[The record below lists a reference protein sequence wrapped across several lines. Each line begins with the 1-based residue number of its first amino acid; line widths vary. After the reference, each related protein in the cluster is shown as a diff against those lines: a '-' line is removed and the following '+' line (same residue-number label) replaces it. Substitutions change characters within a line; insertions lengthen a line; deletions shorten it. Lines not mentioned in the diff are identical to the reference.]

1 MNKIPL
7 MNLKDCYK
15 DIYDEVMNKL
25 STLINSTQFIG
36 GEEVS
41 LFEKEYAEYCKCK
54 YAVGC
59 SNGTDAIEVGLKA
72 MGIGHGDKVL
82 VPVNSFIATA
92 EAVNNVG
99 ADVIFIDVEDDYYT
113 IDPQKVKE
121 FLTNNKLKDVKA
133 VIAVHLYGQM
143 ADMPG
148 IMKLAE
154 EFNLKVLEDSAQAH
168 GSELNGK
175 RPGEYGDL
183 ATFSFY
189 PGKNLGAFGD
199 AGAIVTNNQKLYEK
213 CKMIVNHGRKPGEKY
228 AHEIVGGNKRIDTLQ
243 AAVLRIKLRHME
255 NWTALRKEK
264 VKYYLELL
272 KNNESVMLP
281 KVRPNSDPVWHLLVI
296 RCRDR
301 EQLQYRL
308 KENGISSGIHY
319 PIPLHLQPAYKYLG
333 HNNGDFYISE
343 IHAKKILSL
352 PLWPEIDKEK
362 IKEICS
368 LI

>member
-15 DIYDEVMNKL
+15 DIYDEVMMKL
-25 STLINSTQFIG
+25 TSLIDNTQFIG
-36 GEEVS
+36 GDEIKFFEE
-41 LFEKEYAEYCKCK
+41 EYAEYCKCK
-54 YAVGC
+54 YSVGC

-72 MGIGHGDKVL
+72 LGISHGDTVL
-82 VPVNSFIATA
+82 VPANSFIATA

-99 ADVIFIDVEDDYYT
+99 AEVVFIDVEDDYFT
-113 IDPQKVKE
+113 IDPSKIEEYMVSNKE
-121 FLTNNKLKDVKA
+121 KNVKA

-143 ADMPG
+143 ANMPE
-148 IMKLAE
+148 IINVAKKY
-154 EFNLKVLEDSAQAH
+154 NLKVLEDSAQAH

-199 AGAIVTNNQKLYEK
+199 AGAIVTNDKKLYEN

-255 NWTALRKEK
+255 KWTSLRKEK
-264 VKYYLELL
+264 VNHYMELL
-272 KNNESVMLP
+272 KNNKSIILP
-281 KVRPNSDPVWHLLVI
+281 KVRSNADPVWHLFVI
-296 RCRDR
+296 RTKGRD
-301 EQLQYRL
+301 QLQNML
-308 KENGISSGIHY
+308 KSNGVSTGIHY

-333 HNNGDFYISE
+333 YNEGDFIIAEKHSKE
-343 IHAKKILSL
+343 ILSL
-352 PLWPEIDKEK
+352 PLWPEIEIEKVEK
-362 IKEICS
+362 ICNFI
-368 LI
+368 